1 MAYRPRLLVAI
12 AEVIGQIEVVPKN
25 WTGFLS
31 MNSLSE
37 RTTKDVKEKTHIQRG
52 IQGKSSHG
60 SVEGTRTD

>member
-1 MAYRPRLLVAI
+1 MDVPFLPAPSDAL
-12 AEVIGQIEVVPKN
+12 IEVVPKN